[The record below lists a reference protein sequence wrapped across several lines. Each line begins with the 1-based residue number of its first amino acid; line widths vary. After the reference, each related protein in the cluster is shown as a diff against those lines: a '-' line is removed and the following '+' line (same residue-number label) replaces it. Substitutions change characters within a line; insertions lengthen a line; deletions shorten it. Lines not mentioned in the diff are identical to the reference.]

1 MDEVVLENES
11 GRVVVSPRAGASLR
25 SLRVTPAARPYL
37 ELRVGMSVESAEI
50 RPRNAEWVELLTGGD
65 DPHDPTTLPQGT
77 GSFIMAPWPNR
88 LRYGILRAGGAEY
101 QMPINR
107 PPHAIHGFVRDRE
120 WEVVKAT
127 GSAARLSVALD
138 DPWPFAGTVKYNI
151 SLDGP
156 SLVQSLTIEAPEGG
170 QPFPAGFGWHPW
182 FRRDLGTGSP
192 RVQVAGQRTVWEV
205 DEEFSA
211 TGRQL
216 DVEQVPDLRKGLVPE
231 LGQVDQCMRIEPG
244 SPTVVQWPN
253 AITLEINSSTEMGQ
267 LQVYAPE
274 ESVCVEPESCTVNAF
289 RLAQEDIADTGT
301 VEVAPGHPLSGWTR
315 WSWA

>member
-11 GRVVVSPRAGASLR
+11 GRVVISPRAGASLR
-25 SLRVTPAARPYL
+25 SLRVRPAGRGWRDVRAG
-37 ELRVGMSVESAEI
+37 VTGESMVI
-50 RPRNAEWVELLTGGD
+50 RPRTAEWYELLTGGD
-65 DPHDPTTLPQGT
+65 GPHAPTVLPQGT

-88 LRYGILRAGGAEY
+88 LRYGILHAPEAEY

-107 PPHAIHGFVRDRE
+107 PPHAIHGLVRDWE
-120 WEVVKAT
+120 WQVVEAI
-127 GSAARLSVALD
+127 GSMARLSVALE
-138 DPWPFAGTVKYNI
+138 DPWPFAGTVRYNV

-156 SLVQSLTIEAPEGG
+156 SLVQSLTIEAAEGAK
-170 QPFPAGFGWHPW
+170 PFPAGFGWHPW

-192 RVQVAGQRTVWEV
+192 RVQVAGQRTVWEA

-216 DVEQVPDLRKGLVPE
+216 ETEQVADLRRGLVPE
-231 LGQVDQCMRIEPG
+231 PDQVDQCMRIEPG

-253 AITLEINSSTEMGQ
+253 AVTLEIDSSME
-267 LQVYAPE
+267 LAHVQVYAPE

-289 RLAQEDIADTGT
+289 RLAQGGVGDTGT
-301 VEVAPGHPLSGWTR
+301 VEVAPGRPFSGWTR
-315 WSWA
+315 WSWG